1 MKTIRHILL
10 AAISSATLLA
20 TQVQGNDTVTIGE
33 PSWPGAKII
42 ANLIQVVAREKLGAK
57 VDLAPGANAAIYAG
71 MDKGRGDIDVHP
83 DVWLPNQ
90 RSFTDKYVTQKNTV
104 ALSEGSYEGVSGFC
118 MPSYMKTEQGISSIY
133 DLATPK
139 AQKLF
144 DLNNDGKG
152 EIWVG
157 APGWGSTKV
166 NQVKV
171 RDYGISDF
179 LEPTTED
186 EAVFYAKIAA
196 AIKKRQGVVF
206 YCYNPHYVHKL
217 YDVTMVEEPEN
228 DPKSYRM
235 VQPDQDPKW
244 FEKSHISSGDPKKTV
259 RVAYAKS
266 LETRLPEV
274 ANFLK
279 NIDLDNRDISAMTHA
294 VVIEKK
300 DPAAVAKAWVDANGQ
315 TVDRWLGL

>member
-1 MKTIRHILL
+1 MTSRKLSIAALALGL
-10 AAISSATLLA
+10 AAGPALA
-20 TQVQGNDTVTIGE
+20 TDKVTIGE

-42 ANLIQVVAREKLGAK
+42 ANLIKVVAAEKLGAQ
-57 VDLAPGANAAIYAG
+57 VALAPGANAAIYAG

-90 RSFTDKYVTQKNTV
+90 QSFTDKYVGQNNTV
-104 ALSEGSYEGVSGFC
+104 ALSEGSYQGVSGFC
-118 MPSYMKTEQGISSIY
+118 MPSYMKDKGISSIY
-133 DLATPK
+133 DLATPE
-139 AQKLF
+139 AQALF
-144 DLNNDGKG
+144 DLNGDGKG

-171 RDYGISDF
+171 RDYGIGDF

-196 AIKKRQGVVF
+196 AIKKQQGVVF

-217 YDVTMVEEPEN
+217 YDVTMLEEPAHDAE
-228 DPKSYRM
+228 KYRM
-235 VQPDQDPKW
+235 VQPDQDPEW
-244 FEKSHISSGDPKKTV
+244 FSKSHISTGDAVKTV
-259 RVAYAKS
+259 RVAYSRS
-266 LETRLPEV
+266 LETRNPAV
-274 ANFLK
+274 ADLLK
-279 NIDLDNRDISAMTHA
+279 NIDLDNRAISEMTHA
-294 VVIEKK
+294 VVIEKR
-300 DPAAVAKAWVDANGQ
+300 DPAEVAKAWVEANSA